1 MNNFELDMQEFGKPG
16 VPDSRGAE
24 YFVDEAPPFRCPHG
38 MSRVETLEDCL
49 VHYREA
55 NLQARKKRMEGEGEG
70 PLCQGCSTGLRVRK
84 EYSKG

>member
-38 MSRVETLEDCL
+38 MSRVETLED
-49 VHYREA
+49 
-55 NLQARKKRMEGEGEG
+55 LQVLLSLA
-70 PLCQGCSTGLRVRK
+70 LDIHSIRVR
-84 EYSKG
+84 EYSEKMDKRLADW